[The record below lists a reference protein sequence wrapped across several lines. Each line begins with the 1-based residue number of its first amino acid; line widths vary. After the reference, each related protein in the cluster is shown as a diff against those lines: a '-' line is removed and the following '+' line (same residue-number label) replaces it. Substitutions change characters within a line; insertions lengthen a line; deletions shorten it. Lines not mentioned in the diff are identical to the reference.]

1 MRNECTCHVYGQIHK
16 WDPKNWSNDARN
28 PIKQNKT
35 GKIFRGGSAKR
46 NRGPWNPRYKYFNLS
61 NLTKNQ
67 GVHSRQGESSTAPL
81 NTPVQGEPLT
91 TRSATPAV
99 GTHPHYLRE
108 GLEPKGYGLNCHLSW
123 MFVCTKR
130 RLLAQKH
137 SSCMPMYC
145 KHMGNCK
152 TIKPMQLMRLE
163 EWLTG
168 HNSERGLPM

>member
-1 MRNECTCHVYGQIHK
+1 MPVTKCKKLNKNLEVAQYSEKKYPWSWTVSRLK
-16 WDPKNWSNDARN
+16 SKSPK
-28 PIKQNKT
+28 T
-35 GKIFRGGSAKR
+35 
-46 NRGPWNPRYKYFNLS
+46 NLNLN

-67 GVHSRQGESSTAPL
+67 GSLLTTGRIEHGTFRHPSAK
-81 NTPVQGEPLT
+81 EPPT